1 MHAEISVHT
10 IKLASAGP
18 MGEDLFKYANPKKF
32 FSDDCKFFALQDI
45 HDAVVFS
52 ERREL

>member
-32 FSDDCKFFALQDI
+32 FSDDCKFFALQDM